1 MKTFLLLIILMISI
15 LVTLPPGNQ
24 VQASNPGDQTSFL
37 VDNQSTALAALTQE
51 KGGVVSASSDTEDP
65 NVAVSKLVEPVEGGN
80 FFSDNWGA
88 LVLGLFG
95 FIDLVAR
102 LTPTEKDNSI
112 VNFLMTLLNSIIPNF
127 KKGGGSF
134 KLLSK

>member
-1 MKTFLLLIILMISI
+1 MLT
-15 LVTLPPGNQ
+15 T
-24 VQASNPGDQTSFL
+24 NPANQTSFVL
-37 VDNQSTALAALTQE
+37 DRHQTAPVAMAQE
-51 KGGVVSASSDTEDP
+51 DGGVTSTNSDTEDP
-65 NVAVSKLVEPVEGGN
+65 NTTVGELVEPVGEGN
-80 FFSDNWGA
+80 FFSDNWIA
-88 LVLGLFG
+88 LVLGLLA

-112 VNFLMTLLNSIIPNF
+112 VNFLMTLFNSLIPNF